1 MYTSRQGY
9 TSRSLCSV
17 CRLYT
22 TTVSV
27 RREKKRRTRRE
38 NTQKGD
44 SLTCA
49 ARLFRTYSSGYRSKW
64 QHSLE
69 RTASDNGEEQRYD
82 WGVIQLKIRQGGVRQ
97 NGFGETTSEQKKPQ
111 TKQFLT
117 KWYQTNQPEINGIRA
132 DHRRPNSLGPD
143 PVNVSES
150 ACRVTIHFSSSD
162 VCPSK

>member
-1 MYTSRQGY
+1 MLSVPAVHNNCECATRKKKANTAREHTERGLAD
-9 TSRSLCSV
+9 LC
-17 CRLYT
+17 
-22 TTVSV
+22 
-27 RREKKRRTRRE
+27 
-38 NTQKGD
+38 
-44 SLTCA
+44 CA
-49 ARLFRTYSSGYRSKW
+49 SFRTYSGGYRSKW